1 MKPLQVP
8 DSSSMTSARAMVLLP
23 VWLVV
28 LPEGDPERAGAVA
41 VLDNVHVAASAEE
54 GAGAAG
60 HDEVL
65 VRGCA
70 ANAGG
75 GDVAVMQVN
84 CHAEEDLGAGV
95 ADPGDQTAA
104 GLRTYGS
111 TVAVGEHVPE
121 GGVVPGVVV
130 PFMLL

>member
-8 DSSSMTSARAMVLLP
+8 DSSSMSNARAMVPLP
-23 VWLVV
+23 VWLA
-28 LPEGDPERAGAVA
+28 LLSEGDAERAGPVA
-41 VLDNVHVAASAEE
+41 VLENVHVAASAEE

-75 GDVAVMQVN
+75 GDVAAMQVD
-84 CHAEEDLGAGV
+84 CHAEEDLGACV
-95 ADPGDQTAA
+95 ADPGDQPAA
-104 GLRTYGS
+104 RLRAHGP
-111 TVAVGEHVPE
+111 TVAVGEHVTE
-121 GGVVPGVVV
+121 GGVVPGV
-130 PFMLL
+130 